1 MPRCRWFLI
10 ERFRRNEHKDDV
22 MHSPYL
28 LFERQALETPDAPM
42 LIAPKSAK
50 LPYAPEGFRYSYGEV
65 FARVGLLKQRFA
77 QAGYGI
83 GSRVALLLENRPE
96 FFDYWLALNAIGAS
110 IVPINPDLRRD
121 ELLFQLDM
129 SEAPLMIVIAERLGE
144 LRDIKPGMVTVISA
158 GDDIP
163 VSPQKY
169 EAGPDGP
176 QAECALLFTSG
187 STGKPKG
194 CILSNIYFITIA
206 EWYTTQGGIAAMEE
220 GAEVALT
227 PLPMFH
233 MNALGC
239 TAVGMIMK
247 GGAIVPL
254 DRFHSSSWWDSIADS
269 GATIIHCLGVI
280 PAILLQ
286 LPVVEAERAH
296 KVKFALGPGVDAR
309 HKVEFEERYRI
320 PIVEAWAMTETGG
333 RGVTTTA
340 ADDYTP
346 GLRCIGRPRAGM
358 DFRIV
363 DDAGRDAEP
372 GKPGELLVRAKG
384 PDPRDGFF
392 SGYLKDERATKEAWE
407 GGWFH
412 TGDVVYADENGLLYF
427 FDRKK
432 SIVRRSGEN
441 IAVLEVEAALAK
453 DPGVKASAVTP
464 VPDDLRGEEV
474 FAFIVESEGAQ
485 QGEPA
490 EKAKRMIEAAGAR
503 IAYHK
508 LPGYVVF
515 IDSLPVSST
524 QKLQR
529 GEIKI
534 MAAKAV
540 EDGSAIDLRKLKAS
554 IRKSG

>member
-1 MPRCRWFLI
+1 
-10 ERFRRNEHKDDV
+10 

-28 LFERQALETPDAPM
+28 LFQHQALARPEATFLLAP
-42 LIAPKSAK
+42 ASAC
-50 LPYAPEGFRYSYGEV
+50 LAYAPSGFRYSYGEV
-65 FARVGLLKQRFA
+65 FERVEYLSRAFA
-77 QAGYGI
+77 DAGYGL

-96 FFDYWLALNAIGAS
+96 FFDYWLALNAVGAS

-129 SEAPLMIVIAERLGE
+129 SEASLMVVIAERLE
-144 LRDIKPGMVTVISA
+144 EMKDIKPGAVTVIAA
-158 GDDIP
+158 GDAVPPSATRHDP
-163 VSPQKY
+163 RPG
-169 EAGPDGP
+169 GPD
-176 QAECALLFTSG
+176 AECALLFTSG

-194 CILSNIYFITIA
+194 CILSNVYFVTIA
-206 EWYTTQGGIAAMEE
+206 EWYTSQGGIAEMGE
-220 GAEVALT
+220 GCEVALT

-254 DRFHSSSWWDSIADS
+254 DRFHSSTWWASIADS
-269 GATIIHCLGVI
+269 EATIIHCLGVI

-286 LPVVEAERAH
+286 LPVTEAERSH
-296 KVKFALGPGVDAR
+296 RVKFALGPGVDAR
-309 HKVEFEERYRI
+309 HKVEFEERYGI

-333 RGVTTTA
+333 RAVTTTA

-346 GLRCIGRPRAGM
+346 GLRCIGRPRARM
-358 DFRIV
+358 QFRIA
-363 DDAGRDAEP
+363 DDTGADVER
-372 GKPGELLVRAKG
+372 GKPGELLVRAEGK
-384 PDPRDGFF
+384 DPRHGFF
-392 SGYLKDERATKEAWE
+392 SGYLKDEAATEEAWE

-412 TGDVVYADENGLLYF
+412 TGDVVYADDKGLLYF

-453 DPGVKASAVTP
+453 NPAVKACAVTP
-464 VPDDLRGEEV
+464 VADDLRGEEV
-474 FAFIVESEGAQ
+474 FAFIVTDQPIAPEDEA
-485 QGEPA
+485 A
-490 EKAKRMIEAAGAR
+490 MAARIVEAAGSH

-508 LPGYVVF
+508 LPGYIVF
-515 IDSLPVSST
+515 IDRLPLSST

-529 GEIKI
+529 GEIKA
-534 MAAKAV
+534 MAARAV
-540 EDGSAIDLRKLKAS
+540 EEDKSIDLRKLKAS
-554 IRKSG
+554 IRKAG

>member
-1 MPRCRWFLI
+1 M
-10 ERFRRNEHKDDV
+10 

-28 LFERQALETPDAPM
+28 LFEHRALKNPDAPM

-50 LPYAPEGFRYSYGEV
+50 LPYAPDGFRYSYGEV
-65 FARVGLLKQRFA
+65 FARAGLLKRRFA
-77 QAGYGI
+77 EAGYGI

-96 FFDYWLALNAIGAS
+96 FFDYWLALNAIGVS

-129 SEAPLMIVIAERLGE
+129 AEAPLMVVVAERLDE
-144 LRDIKPGMVTVISA
+144 LRDISPEKVTVIA
-158 GDDIP
+158 VGDDIP
-163 VSPQKY
+163 SSSEPY
-169 EAGPDGP
+169 EARPGGPE
-176 QAECALLFTSG
+176 QECALLFTSG

-194 CILSNIYFITIA
+194 CILSNAYFVTVA
-206 EWYTTQGGIAAMEE
+206 EWYTTQGGIAQMSE
-220 GAEVALT
+220 GGEVALT

-269 GATIIHCLGVI
+269 GATIVHCLGVI

-286 LPVVEAERAH
+286 LPVVEAERTH
-296 KVKFALGPGVDAR
+296 RVKFALGPGVDAR
-309 HKVEFEERYRI
+309 HKIEFEERYRI

-333 RGVTTTA
+333 RAVTTTA
-340 ADDYTP
+340 ADEYTP
-346 GLRCIGRPRAGM
+346 GLRCIGRPRVGM

-363 DDAGRDAEP
+363 DDAGNDVEL

-384 PDPRDGFF
+384 ENPRDRFF
-392 SGYLKDERATKEAWE
+392 SGYLKDEKATEEAWE
-407 GGWFH
+407 DGWFH
-412 TGDVVYADENGLLYF
+412 TGDVVYADDKGLLYF

-453 DPGVKASAVTP
+453 DPNVKASAVTP
-464 VPDDLRGEEV
+464 VPDELRGEEV
-474 FAFIVESEGAQ
+474 FAFIVETEAAEL
-485 QGEPA
+485 GEPT
-490 EKAKRMIEAAGAR
+490 ERAKRIIDAASAH

-515 IDSLPVSST
+515 IDRLPVSST

-529 GEIKI
+529 GEIKA

-554 IRKSG
+554 IRKTG

>member
-1 MPRCRWFLI
+1 M
-10 ERFRRNEHKDDV
+10 KDK
-22 MHSPYL
+22 MTHSPHL
-28 LFERQALETPDAPM
+28 LFADRARANPEAAL
-42 LIAPKSAK
+42 LIAPASAG
-50 LPYAPEGFRYSYGEV
+50 LPYAPQGFRHSYGEV
-65 FARVGLLKQRFA
+65 FVEAAALSQKFA
-77 QAGYGI
+77 AAGYGL

-96 FFDYWLALNAIGAS
+96 FFTFWLALNAIGAS

-129 SEAPLMIVIAERLGE
+129 AEAPLLIAIAERLAD
-144 LRDIKPGMVTVISA
+144 LADIHPGKVTVIGA
-158 GDDIP
+158 NDDIP
-163 VSPQKY
+163 PSPVRLTA
-169 EAGPDGP
+169 EPGGPD
-176 QAECALLFTSG
+176 AECALLFTSG

-194 CILSNIYFITIA
+194 CMLSNIYFIRLA
-206 EWYTTQGGIAAMEE
+206 EWYTTQGGVADMAE
-220 GAEVALT
+220 GSEIALT

-254 DRFHSSSWWDSIADS
+254 DRFHSKSWWASIADS

-286 LPVVEAERAH
+286 MSPVEAERAH
-296 KVKFALGPGVDAR
+296 RVKFALGPGVDAR

-333 RGVTTTA
+333 RAVTTTA
-340 ADDYTP
+340 ADDYAP

-358 DFRIV
+358 EYRIV
-363 DDAGRDAEP
+363 DDAGNTVDL
-372 GKPGELLVRAKG
+372 GTPGELLVRAEG
-384 PDPRDGFF
+384 RNPRDGFF
-392 SGYLKDERATKEAWE
+392 SGYLKDEKATEEAWE

-412 TGDVVYADENGLLYF
+412 TGDVVYAGENGLLYF

-453 DPGVKASAVTP
+453 LPGIKASAVTP

-474 FAFIVESEGAQ
+474 FAFIVEAEVTAGGDLQ
-485 QGEPA
+485 QRA
-490 EKAKRMIEAAGAR
+490 SRIIEACGAY

-515 IDSLPVSST
+515 IEKLPVSST
-524 QKLQR
+524 QKVQR
-529 GEIKI
+529 GEIKT

-540 EDGSAIDLRKLKAS
+540 EDGSAIDLRKLKAM
-554 IRKSG
+554 IRKGG

>member
-1 MPRCRWFLI
+1 
-10 ERFRRNEHKDDV
+10 

-28 LFERQALETPDAPM
+28 LFEQQALKNPDAPM

-50 LPYAPEGFRYSYGEV
+50 LAYAPDGFRYSYGEI
-65 FARVGLLKQRFA
+65 FARVSLLKQAFA
-77 QAGYGI
+77 QAGFGI
-83 GSRVALLLENRPE
+83 GSRIALLLENRPE
-96 FFDYWLALNAIGAS
+96 FFEYWLALNAIGVS

-121 ELLFQLDM
+121 ELLFQLEM
-129 SEAPLMIVIAERLGE
+129 AEVPLMVAVAERLDE
-144 LRDIKPGMVTVISA
+144 LRDINPGVVTVIAAGEGIPASA
-158 GDDIP
+158 
-163 VSPQKY
+163 KKH
-169 EAGPDGP
+169 EARPGGPET
-176 QAECALLFTSG
+176 ECALLFTSG

-194 CILSNIYFITIA
+194 CILSNIYFIGIA
-206 EWYTTQGGIAAMEE
+206 EWYTTQGGIATMED
-220 GAEVALT
+220 GKEVALT

-239 TAVGMIMK
+239 TAVGMIMN

-254 DRFHSSSWWDSIADS
+254 DRFHSSSWWASIADS

-296 KVKFALGPGVDAR
+296 RVKFALGPGVDAR
-309 HKVEFEERYRI
+309 HKTDFEERYRI

-333 RGVTTTA
+333 RAVTTTA
-340 ADDYTP
+340 ADDYAP
-346 GLRCIGRPRAGM
+346 GQRCIGRPRKGM

-363 DDAGRDAEP
+363 DDAGRDAEL
-372 GKPGELLVRAKG
+372 GKPGELLVRAEG
-384 PDPRDGFF
+384 PDPRNGFF
-392 SGYLKDERATKEAWE
+392 SGYLKDKAATEEAWE

-412 TGDVVYADENGLLYF
+412 TGDVVYADEKGLLYF

-453 DPGVKASAVTP
+453 DARVKASAVTP

-474 FAFIVESEGAQ
+474 FSFIVENEP
-485 QGEPA
+485 GETADAA
-490 EKAKRMIEAAGAR
+490 ERARRIVEAAGTH

-515 IDSLPVSST
+515 IDRLPVSST

-529 GEIKI
+529 GEIKT

-554 IRKSG
+554 IRKIG

>member
-1 MPRCRWFLI
+1 MF
-10 ERFRRNEHKDDV
+10 
-22 MHSPYL
+22 SPYQ
-28 LFERQALETPDAPM
+28 LFERQALQNPDAPM

-50 LPYAPEGFRYSYGEV
+50 LPYAPNGFRYSYGEV
-65 FARVGLLKQRFA
+65 FARVGALKQLFA
-77 QAGYGI
+77 NAGYGV

-96 FFDYWLALNAIGAS
+96 FFDYWLALNAIGVS

-121 ELLFQLDM
+121 ELIFQLDM
-129 SEAPLMIVIAERLGE
+129 AETSLMVVIADRLDE
-144 LRDIKPGMVTVISA
+144 LRDIRPGLVTVIA
-158 GDDIP
+158 ANDAIP
-163 VSPQKY
+163 ASSSQR
-169 EAGPDGP
+169 EARLGGPD
-176 QAECALLFTSG
+176 AECALLFTSG

-194 CILSNIYFITIA
+194 CILSNTYFVTVA
-206 EWYTTQGGIAAMEE
+206 EWYTTQGGIAEMGE
-220 GAEVALT
+220 GTEVALT

-254 DRFHSSSWWDSIADS
+254 DRFHSSSWWTSIADS

-286 LPVVEAERAH
+286 LPVSEAERAH
-296 KVKFALGPGVDAR
+296 RVKFALGPGVDAR
-309 HKVEFEERYRI
+309 HKIEFEARYRI

-340 ADDYTP
+340 ADDYMP

-372 GKPGELLVRAKG
+372 GKPGELLVRAEG
-384 PDPRDGFF
+384 PNPRDGFF
-392 SGYLKDERATKEAWE
+392 SGYLKDEKATEEAWE

-412 TGDVVYADENGLLYF
+412 TGDVVYADEKGLLYF

-453 DPGVKASAVTP
+453 DPGVRASAVTP

-474 FAFIVESEGAQ
+474 FAFIVESETADLDN
-485 QGEPA
+485 A
-490 EKAKRMIEAAGAR
+490 ADKARRIIEAASAH

-508 LPGYVVF
+508 LPGYLVF
-515 IDSLPVSST
+515 IDRLPVSST

-529 GEIKI
+529 GEIKT
-534 MAAKAV
+534 MAARAV

-554 IRKSG
+554 IRKAG